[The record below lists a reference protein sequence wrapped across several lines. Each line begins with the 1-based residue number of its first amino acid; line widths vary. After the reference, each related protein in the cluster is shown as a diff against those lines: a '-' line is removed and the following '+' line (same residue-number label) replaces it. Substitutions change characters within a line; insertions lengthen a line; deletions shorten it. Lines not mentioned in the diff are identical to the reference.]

1 MNNSRREKNQLNTQ
15 TKCSSCFL
23 LTLNQPER
31 FDDLRFYIESLMGL
45 RYGIAAEEVAPTT
58 GKKHIH
64 MFIQFRR
71 STRLSLKKVE
81 GAHVDKCFGTPKQN
95 KDYVTKDG
103 NVIWERGELKK
114 KGGYTISEV
123 KNMNEKERDDLP
135 LIYYKSVNDLNT
147 RDECKLTIDKFEKKI
162 KVYYISGP
170 SGIGKTTM
178 AKCLI
183 NNKPFNLVKYENGF
197 WTGLGD
203 EEIALYDDWR
213 DTHMKASEF
222 INFIDYNKQ
231 LMNVKHSFKLNTY
244 SMVIITS
251 ILRLEDIYK
260 DADCEYR
267 EQWTRRVKEIKM
279 SVVYNDDRKKW
290 LTFMCLSL
298 NKFIKL
304 LIYKKLKL
312 FNFK

>member
-1 MNNSRREKNQLNTQ
+1 MQGDRKSQ
-15 TKCSSCFL
+15 TKASSCFL
-23 LTLNQPER
+23 ITLNQPER

-45 RYGIAAEEVAPTT
+45 RYGVAAKEEAPTT

-64 MFIQFRR
+64 MFIQFNKT
-71 STRLSLKKVE
+71 TRLAIRKLE
-81 GAHVDKCFGTPKQN
+81 GAHVDKCFGSPQQN
-95 KDYVTKDG
+95 KDYVTKGGD
-103 NVIWERGELKK
+103 VIWERGELKK
-114 KGGYTISEV
+114 KGAVTISEV
-123 KNMNEKERDDLP
+123 ENMTSEQRKKLP
-135 LIYYKSVNDLNT
+135 LIYYKSIRELDAI
-147 RDECKLTIDKFEKKI
+147 DECTLTTDKMFKNV
-162 KVYYISGP
+162 KVYYISGR
-170 SGIGKTTM
+170 SGIGKTTF

-183 NNKPFNLVKYENGF
+183 GKRPFSLVKYENGF
-197 WTGLGD
+197 WTGVNNT
-203 EEIALYDDWR
+203 EVALYDDWR
-213 DTHMKASEF
+213 DTHMKPSEF

-231 LMNVKHSFKLNTY
+231 VMNIKHSFKLNTY
-244 SMVIITS
+244 TLIVITS

-260 DADCEYR
+260 GADFEYR

-290 LTFMCLSL
+290 LTFICLSL